1 MSSSVFTL
9 LFFLILTCLFSVPA
23 FADTIDLSVTYG
35 YQNIAKAGRYLP
47 LSITIENTD
56 SKTFSGLIHV
66 YMVESKNSVY
76 EYQYQKTVEG
86 ESSDV
91 LPVTVSLSAGINQI
105 LVTAEDRDGIVQGT
119 KRIGLDVAGSDAE
132 LIIGLLSAN
141 ADALSYMNDIS
152 MRDGILR
159 TRTVALD
166 PEKLPSDETALDQ
179 LDILCISDYTMS
191 DMKENEA
198 EVIRRWIDRGG
209 VLMLGTGAL
218 GQKAVEPYFSS
229 YLREELVPRLATLDP
244 SLFDEGNE
252 SNTSNEALKLMA
264 ASLSVQ
270 DGQELFVEDG
280 EPLLSAVAVGA
291 GRIVF
296 SGFDFCDIER
306 YATENTDYVDQL
318 FTAVLGEGRLEQL
331 SVSASEK
338 SLKQYWDIQEVMN
351 MTDLRKIPR
360 PELYLLVLLVYVLL
374 IGPVLYSYLRAHEL
388 LRMYRSMV
396 ILTAVFCTVI
406 VYMMSMSTRFSGTFV
421 NYVRRLDISEQSVD
435 ETDFINVRSP
445 YRETYGIPVRTEYYV
460 YPVLKGSDYTGDIQ
474 NLLSEGQDYAHT
486 TIDNGREKTSITVEN
501 TEPFTARY
509 FELDNKMPNTIGSF
523 DSDFRESEGQLKGTL
538 TNNTGYTLSDA
549 ALILYGRIIRLDRL
563 ENGQTVDIA
572 GIAQE
577 MVPIGDADKI
587 AMRVTQG
594 SGRKFLRYY
603 LQNELAGYFS
613 GARLVGFLREDTAD
627 FTTDTAIEQYGI
639 TMAVASLPVSGPSDG
654 VTIRN
659 ALSTDPTIVSGGF
672 DIETNTIASMS
683 PTVLAYHFGET
694 NVVDAISIESLSEDA
709 LNNADSIRQV
719 LPFRGS
725 LSFLNQKTGGFD
737 VIDVGDGQFD
747 STALSDYLSNQN
759 TLTVRYAPEDNRG
772 SISTRLYLPVM
783 TVTSHTA

>member
-1 MSSSVFTL
+1 M
-9 LFFLILTCLFSVPA
+9 TCLFSVPA

-270 DGQELFVEDG
+270 DGQELLSRMVSRCFRL
-280 EPLLSAVAVGA
+280 LLSAQA
-291 GRIVF
+291 GSSSAASIFVI
-296 SGFDFCDIER
+296 S
-306 YATENTDYVDQL
+306 
-318 FTAVLGEGRLEQL
+318 
-331 SVSASEK
+331 SVMLPK
-338 SLKQYWDIQEVMN
+338 IQILWINSLQQ
-351 MTDLRKIPR
+351 
-360 PELYLLVLLVYVLL
+360 
-374 IGPVLYSYLRAHEL
+374 
-388 LRMYRSMV
+388 
-396 ILTAVFCTVI
+396 C
-406 VYMMSMSTRFSGTFV
+406 
-421 NYVRRLDISEQSVD
+421 SV
-435 ETDFINVRSP
+435 
-445 YRETYGIPVRTEYYV
+445 
-460 YPVLKGSDYTGDIQ
+460 KG
-474 NLLSEGQDYAHT
+474 
-486 TIDNGREKTSITVEN
+486 
-501 TEPFTARY
+501 
-509 FELDNKMPNTIGSF
+509 GS
-523 DSDFRESEGQLKGTL
+523 
-538 TNNTGYTLSDA
+538 N
-549 ALILYGRIIRLDRL
+549 
-563 ENGQTVDIA
+563 
-572 GIAQE
+572 
-577 MVPIGDADKI
+577 
-587 AMRVTQG
+587 
-594 SGRKFLRYY
+594 
-603 LQNELAGYFS
+603 
-613 GARLVGFLREDTAD
+613 
-627 FTTDTAIEQYGI
+627 
-639 TMAVASLPVSGPSDG
+639 
-654 VTIRN
+654 
-659 ALSTDPTIVSGGF
+659 
-672 DIETNTIASMS
+672 
-683 PTVLAYHFGET
+683 
-694 NVVDAISIESLSEDA
+694 
-709 LNNADSIRQV
+709 
-719 LPFRGS
+719 
-725 LSFLNQKTGGFD
+725 SFLFPPRRN
-737 VIDVGDGQFD
+737 
-747 STALSDYLSNQN
+747 
-759 TLTVRYAPEDNRG
+759 P
-772 SISTRLYLPVM
+772 
-783 TVTSHTA
+783 